1 MIPTKNLDE
10 SFHAGA
16 DSSIPRSRTG
26 SSKSGAAMIGLGA
39 DLEKDRLDILTG
51 LAILGLINKK
61 VYRKNRTDSEQ
72 ELLHAGALAQNLLET
87 SKLQLDVSSSSL

>member
-26 SSKSGAAMIGLGA
+26 SSKSEAAMIGLGA
-39 DLEKDRLDILTG
+39 DLEKDRHDILTG

-61 VYRKNRTDSEQ
+61 F
-72 ELLHAGALAQNLLET
+72 
-87 SKLQLDVSSSSL
+87 